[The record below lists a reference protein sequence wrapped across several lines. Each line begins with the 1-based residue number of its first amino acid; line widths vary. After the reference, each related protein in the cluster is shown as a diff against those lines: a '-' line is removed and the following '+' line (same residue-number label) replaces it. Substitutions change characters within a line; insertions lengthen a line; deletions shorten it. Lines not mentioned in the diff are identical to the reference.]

1 MTTPTP
7 RPADSSPALGLL
19 GGTFDPPHLG
29 HLILAEIAY
38 EALGLSRVLFL
49 PAADPPHKSI
59 TPITDVK
66 HRLAMLKAA
75 IAGNPHL
82 AISDVDMT
90 RPGPQ
95 YTVDSLAI
103 LRRQF
108 PDSDLYFLMGGDSLR
123 EIPSWRDPSGIIA
136 QARLAVMR
144 RPGTVIDLS
153 GLEASLPGA
162 TDRVVF
168 VDAPVIGVAATALRE
183 RVRLGQS
190 IRYQVPEAVEW
201 YIVAHGLYRD

>member
-1 MTTPTP
+1 MTAPTP
-7 RPADSSPALGLL
+7 RPARSSPALGLL

-38 EALGLSRVLFL
+38 ESLGLSRVLFL

-59 TPITDVK
+59 TPITDIK

-75 IAGNPHL
+75 IADNPHF
-82 AISDVDMT
+82 AISDVDMA

-103 LRRQF
+103 LHRQF
-108 PDSDLYFLMGGDSLR
+108 PDADLYFLMGGDSLR
-123 EIPSWRDPSGIIA
+123 DITSWRDPSGIIA

-144 RPGTVIDLS
+144 RPGAVIDLS

-162 TDRVVF
+162 TERIVF
-168 VDAPVIGVAATALRE
+168 VDAPVIGIAATALRE
-183 RVRLGQS
+183 RVQLGQS
-190 IRYQVPEAVEW
+190 IRYQVPETVEW
-201 YIVAHGLYRD
+201 YIAANGLYKD